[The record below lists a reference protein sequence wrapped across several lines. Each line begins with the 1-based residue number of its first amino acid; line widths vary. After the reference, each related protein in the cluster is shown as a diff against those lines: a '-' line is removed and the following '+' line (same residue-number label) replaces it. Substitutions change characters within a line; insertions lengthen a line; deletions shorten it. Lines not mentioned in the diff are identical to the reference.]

1 MVTPAAWFTR
11 VARWV
16 ARVLRSAM
24 YSGLPVRLWRISAVH
39 LRAELGTAAEAMVGV
54 PATVTVTARA
64 ATAKQRRAR
73 AYIC

>member
-1 MVTPAAWFTR
+1 
-11 VARWV
+11 
-16 ARVLRSAM
+16 M
-24 YSGLPVRLWRISAVH
+24 YSGLPVRLWRINAVH